1 MGGPPDSEIC
11 LSGAYQFFL
20 VFPILHF
27 TIFPNIECMLMAEAL
42 TKTTEKHNIK

>member
-27 TIFPNIECMLMAEAL
+27 TILPNIECTLLAEAL
-42 TKTTEKHNIK
+42 TKTAENHNIK